1 VLGSL
6 VGFYVAVVMAAPAPP
21 AWVAQQQCVAQPAA
35 DLACNADPVAGATP
49 NDLAQ
54 CACDLLAAG
63 GLTGCD
69 ELRDTGGRTLT
80 IDRKLASAK
89 TKSAHRQPQLIAAV
103 GALAAMRVVSMTNQD
118 FTVDAFN
125 DRTLPRPVEETLHEL
140 PVAEMLFETAKTAF
154 MLPTLE
160 TLVSARVKQA
170 TKAIPAAT
178 ASCRRL
184 LASLTKP
191 QDTSPEAVR
200 DDLICSLAR
209 TEPAAPTL
217 APRWPWCGGC
227 DGEGSRALAF
237 AMPATN
243 VRYPAMFEQR
253 ARSLDRSRANTATQW
268 ACITTRERTPDFQ
281 FGNAPISLAVT
292 SSLARFATLAS
303 LAASPYVVEEITLGD
318 CAALRL
324 DPLRQG
330 AKLTLS
336 QLASHA
342 RGNACD
348 IERVRY
354 ATEDGKHIDIDFRA
368 DKLIPAFRDFTLDRG
383 IRELYNDFA
392 EQVRGEEPAADTKR
406 DEVILQVLT
415 RKALQDAGFVIFDPL
430 LGLGH
435 RGALHVEANPA
446 APFAATLGKGFD
458 ASQMA
463 DWLVGKALDPNH
475 QPPASNTDHTAE
487 LNRIVREGASKR
499 DIIDAERA
507 KITVRGSS
515 KDPIANLVTRDNRPW
530 CASDNAVSVT
540 LDFVEPAP
548 AYELDVWANNDAGI
562 TVTADGKPWT
572 QSGAHHFA
580 APERTPVRSLTV
592 HAKSAKGRACL
603 HFAVQGR
610 HTGEAGKL
618 RDLTIQRVT
627 RTDDIPSLRPFIADL
642 AQAIDECDG
651 TTLADLAQL
660 PLTIEVDQTPIKRVY
675 RNARELARGCRNA
688 ELPRPS
694 PELALTTDGL
704 TASQHF
710 EQWMVGSAT
719 WRYKAERGRWRLVG
733 ATAP

>member
-1 VLGSL
+1 LVL
-6 VGFYVAVVMAAPAPP
+6 VVTVAAPATP

-35 DLACNADPVAGATP
+35 DLACNADPVPSATP

-63 GLTGCD
+63 GLGGCD
-69 ELRDTGGRTLT
+69 ELRDSGGRTLT
-80 IDRKLASAK
+80 IDRKLAAAN
-89 TKSAHRQPQLIAAV
+89 TKSVHRQPQLIAAI

-125 DRTLPRPVEETLHEL
+125 DHSLPRPVEETLREL

-154 MLPTLE
+154 LLPTLE
-160 TLVSARVKQA
+160 TLVTLRAKQA
-170 TKAIPAAT
+170 LTGVPAAT
-178 ASCRRL
+178 GSCRRL
-184 LASLTKP
+184 LAAITKP
-191 QDTSPEAVR
+191 QDAAPEATR

-209 TEPAAPTL
+209 TEPSPPPL

-227 DGEGSRALAF
+227 SGEGSRALPF

-253 ARSLDRSRANTATQW
+253 ARSLDNARANTATQW
-268 ACITTRERTPDFQ
+268 ACITTRERTPDLQ
-281 FGNAPISLAVT
+281 FGNAPISLAIT

-303 LAASPYVVEEITLGD
+303 LAASPYSVEDITLGD

-330 AKLTLS
+330 ARLTLA
-336 QLASHA
+336 QLTAHA

-354 ATEDGKHIDIDFRA
+354 ATADGKHIDIDFRA

-406 DEVILQVLT
+406 DEVILAVLT

-446 APFAATLGKGFD
+446 TPVASALGKGFD
-458 ASQMA
+458 ASQMT
-463 DWLVGKALDPNH
+463 DWLVDKALDPNH
-475 QPPASNTDHTAE
+475 QRNAPGTATDTDHVAE
-487 LNRIVREGASKR
+487 LNRVIREGASKR

-507 KITVRGSS
+507 KVTIRGASR
-515 KDPIANLVTRDNRPW
+515 DPIANLLTRDNRQW
-530 CASDNAVSVT
+530 CANDNAVSVT

-548 AYELDVWANNDAGI
+548 AYELDVWGGDAGI

-580 APERTPVRSLTV
+580 APERTPVRSLTI
-592 HAKSAKGRACL
+592 HAKAAKGRACL
-603 HFAVQGR
+603 RFVVQGR

-627 RTDDIPSLRPFIADL
+627 RTDDIPALRPFIADL

-660 PLTIEVDQTPIKRVY
+660 PLTIDVDQSPIKRTY
-675 RNARELARGCRNA
+675 RNARELARGCRQA

-694 PELALTTDGL
+694 PELALTTDGT

-710 EQWMVGSAT
+710 EQWMIGAAT
-719 WRYKAERGRWRLVG
+719 WRYKAEHGRWRLVG

>member
-1 VLGSL
+1 
-6 VGFYVAVVMAAPAPP
+6 MAE
-21 AWVAQQQCVAQPAA
+21 PAA
-35 DLACNADPVAGATP
+35 DLACDADPVAGATA

-54 CACDLLAAG
+54 CACELLAAG

-69 ELRDTGGRTLT
+69 ELRDTGGRALT
-80 IDRKLASAK
+80 IERKLAAANAK
-89 TKSAHRQPQLIAAV
+89 SVHRQPQLTAAL
-103 GALAAMRVVSMTNQD
+103 GALAAMRVVSMTNKD

-125 DRTLPRPVEETLHEL
+125 DRSLQRPVEEILHEL
-140 PVAEMLFETAKTAF
+140 PVAEMLFEMAKTSF

-160 TLVSARVKQA
+160 TLVAVRAKQA
-170 TKAIPAAT
+170 QRAIPAAT

-184 LASLTKP
+184 VAALTKP
-191 QDTSPEAVR
+191 QDASPEAVR
-200 DDLICSLAR
+200 DDLLCSIAR
-209 TEPAAPTL
+209 TQPAAPTL

-227 DGEGSRALAF
+227 NGEGSRALAF

-243 VRYPAMFEQR
+243 VRYPAIFDQR
-253 ARSLDRSRANTATQW
+253 ARSLDSSRANTATQW

-281 FGNAPISLAVT
+281 FGTAPVSTALT

-303 LAASPYVVEEITLGD
+303 LAASPYAVEEITLGD

-324 DPLRQG
+324 DPLRVG
-330 AKLTLS
+330 AKLSLS
-336 QLASHA
+336 QLNAHA
-342 RGNACD
+342 RGDACD
-348 IERVRY
+348 IERIRFG
-354 ATEDGKHIDIDFRA
+354 TEDGKHIDIDFRA
-368 DKLIPAFRDFTLDRG
+368 DKLIPAFRDFTLERG

-392 EQVRGEEPAADTKR
+392 EQVRGEEPAADPKR
-406 DEVILQVLT
+406 DQIILAVLT
-415 RKALQDAGFVIFDPL
+415 RKALQDAGFVVFDPL
-430 LGLGH
+430 LGVGH

-446 APFAATLGKGFD
+446 SPVASALGKGFD
-458 ASQMA
+458 PTQMT

-475 QPPASNTDHTAE
+475 QRPASNSAADHTAE
-487 LNRIVREGASKR
+487 LNRVVREGASKR

-507 KITVRGSS
+507 KVTIRGASN
-515 KDPIANLVTRDNRPW
+515 DPISNLLTRDNRQW
-530 CASDNAVSVT
+530 CANGNTASVT

-548 AYELDVWANNDAGI
+548 AYELDVWAGDAGV

-572 QSGAHHFA
+572 LTGAHHFA

-592 HAKSAKGRACL
+592 HAKAAKRACL
-603 HFAVQGR
+603 RFVVQGR

-618 RDLTIQRVT
+618 RDLPIQRVT
-627 RTDDIPSLRPFIADL
+627 RTEDIPALRPFIADL

-651 TTLADLAQL
+651 TTLADLVQL
-660 PLTIEVDQTPIKRVY
+660 PLTIEVDQSPIKRTY
-675 RNARELARGCRNA
+675 RNARELARGCRQA

-710 EQWMVGSAT
+710 EQWMVGAAT